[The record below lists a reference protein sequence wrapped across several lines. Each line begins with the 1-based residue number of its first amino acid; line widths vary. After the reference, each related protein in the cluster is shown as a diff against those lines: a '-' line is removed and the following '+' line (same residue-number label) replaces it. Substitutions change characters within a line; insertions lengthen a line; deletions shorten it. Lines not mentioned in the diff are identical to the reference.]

1 MSLKGSLSS
10 VNLTEIFQMLS
21 LSGREGTLFIYD
33 GPRKR
38 AICFTREGV
47 SIRSRERNE
56 SNLIGKI
63 LVRLGKIEESHL
75 QSAVEARRSGEK
87 LLGDTLVEMGA
98 CAPPDVEEALR
109 YQSEEEIQ
117 ELFLNRSD
125 AQFEYVDGFFPETEI
140 PYVCL
145 NVNSLLIDI
154 ARRTDEWEYIR
165 RRIRGPREIYRFT
178 GAEGEVD
185 AEVLHECYATRV
197 DPFIDG
203 SNSLGDIIDLSYVN
217 KFHVC
222 KLMAAYLDAG
232 VIELVPADAIRQNAR
247 LALRMGDSTAA
258 IRHYE
263 YLMGT
268 GDFPLDIL
276 GEAAEAHEAN
286 RDFPEAAAL
295 LRRLAE
301 ELVRAGDYRGAI
313 DVLRRVANYPRPE
326 PEALRYLIDLVFEN
340 PRAAAE
346 FAVNIVEAGKT
357 LVGCYIAAEQ
367 SSDAEALLQRLLHIF
382 PDEVA
387 FALSLVEVHA
397 EQGDAAQACAEC
409 ERLANGYLKRRQP
422 AHAVTL
428 FKRLLA
434 IDPERQDIRDRLRK
448 IASGRRRRV
457 GPALP
462 RVAVALGI
470 SLLLGGVAIVWV
482 KQQGVL
488 ATTTSGDAEEGPL
501 QGLLGRAS
509 EEKQGAVRA
518 GGRAATIYGQLLED
532 LRSDPFATRDALLS
546 RVRTADEHFQEFQ
559 DLAGKAKSIAEMIRK
574 QTTSGELLARTKAML
589 DTLDKQAEQ
598 VDLTRRQF
606 SVAAKKAATEL
617 RAAGE
622 AEYTA
627 GRLLQALPRFELAK
641 QLALEPGGADDPL
654 LQQKID
660 NIRADMERVAGELKK
675 AKAKE
680 EESDWTSARRVYLD
694 LLKEYGDADIV
705 ADVLLPV
712 EILTLPQGATVLLD
726 TVEYSRPTPT
736 IVRLNPHRTT
746 ELELRR
752 KSFRT
757 EKHALGPF
765 SRANGRPGAEDAD
778 PAKYTYI
785 YPLLRTATWEKVFR
799 DEFLES
805 DPVAWQATKSA
816 KGVLEDRVAV
826 ATRSGRYHV
835 LDAGTGGSLG
845 HGELD
850 VDGVSAG
857 LATDGKVLFIPALD
871 GRLYVRNA
879 TTGESLGYILT
890 MNAGIKATPVVRG
903 NVIYVVDIGGT
914 VAAFDLAKKETLW
927 TKSTP
932 TGVRAAP
939 LLFGKGLL
947 VLSTSGDVSFLK
959 LEDGSSL
966 MPPRRL
972 EGSFWCAPA
981 VVDDDLLVFASEEG
995 TLFGFKPSSGETKW
1009 RKTIEDLRIRRTPPV
1024 QGPEVYVSRRPGD
1037 LIAFDA
1043 NTGVQV
1049 YVLEQTPNAARSVVW
1064 ANRRIFFVHDRVL
1077 TVFGPRT
1084 DGYSLAWTFQAK
1096 GRILAGPVVRGSAI
1110 YIGDDQGI
1118 LYRLEATD

>member
-75 QSAVEARRSGEK
+75 QSAVEARRAGEK

-98 CAPPDVEEALR
+98 CSPADVEEALR

-140 PYVCL
+140 PFVCL

-185 AEVLHECYATRV
+185 AEVLRECYAPRV

-203 SNSLGDIIDLSYVN
+203 SNSIGNVIDVSYVN

-232 VIELVPADAIRQNAR
+232 IIELVPADAIRQNAR
-247 LALRMGDSTAA
+247 LALRMGDSGAA

-268 GDFPLDIL
+268 GDFPIDIL

-357 LVGCYIAAEQ
+357 LVGCYLTQEQ
-367 SSDAEALLQRLLHIF
+367 PSEAEALLQRLLQVF

-387 FALSLVEVHA
+387 FALSLIDVHA
-397 EQGDAAQACAEC
+397 EHGDAAQACAEC
-409 ERLANGYLKRRQP
+409 ERLANGYMKRRQA

-428 FKRLLA
+428 LKRLLT
-434 IDPERQDIRDRLRK
+434 IDPDRQDVRDKLRK

-462 RVAVALGI
+462 RMAVALGL
-470 SLLLGGVAIVWV
+470 SLLLGGVALVWV

-488 ATTTSGDAEEGPL
+488 SSTTEGDIPEGPL
-501 QGLLGRAS
+501 QALLDRAG
-509 EEKQGAVRA
+509 EEKQDAVRA
-518 GGRAATIYGQLLED
+518 GGRAVTIYGQLLED
-532 LRSDPFATRDALLS
+532 LRTDPFSRGDASLVAQAVAALLS
-546 RVRTADEHFQEFQ
+546 RVRTAEENFQDFQ
-559 DLAGKAKSIAEMIRK
+559 DLAGKARSIAEMIRK

-589 DTLDKQAEQ
+589 DMLGGQAQ
-598 VDLTRRQF
+598 LVDTARRQF
-606 SVAAKKAATEL
+606 TVAAKKAATDL

-622 AEYTA
+622 TEYTA
-627 GRLLQALPRFELAK
+627 GRLLQALPRFDLSK
-641 QLALEPGGADDPL
+641 QLAIEPGSADPG

-660 NIRADMERVAGELKK
+660 NIRADMDRVASEMKK

-680 EESDWTSARRVYLD
+680 EESDWTSARRIYLD
-694 LLKEYGDADIV
+694 LLKEYKDADIV
-705 ADVLLPV
+705 ADLLLPV
-712 EILTLPQGATVLLD
+712 EILTLPQGATIRLNG
-726 TVEYSRPTPT
+726 VEYARPTPA
-736 IVRLNPHRTT
+736 IVRLNPHQTT
-746 ELELRR
+746 ALELSR

-757 EKHALGPF
+757 ETHGLGPF
-765 SRANGRPGAEDAD
+765 SGEDAD
-778 PAKYTYI
+778 PANYTQI
-785 YPLLRTATWEKVFR
+785 YPLLRTAEWEHPFR
-799 DEFLES
+799 EEFLEA
-805 DPVAWQATKSA
+805 DMVAW
-816 KGVLEDRVAV
+816 GDRVAL
-826 ATRSGRYHV
+826 ATRSGRYYI
-835 LDAGTGGSLG
+835 LDATSSRVLG
-845 HGELD
+845 KGELK

-857 LATDGKVLFIPALD
+857 LATDGKILFIPALD
-871 GRLYVRNA
+871 GRLYLRDA
-879 TTGESLGYILT
+879 TTGESIGYSLT
-890 MNAGIKATPVVRG
+890 MKTGIYATPVVQG
-903 NVIYVVDIGGT
+903 NTVYVVDLEGT
-914 VAAFDLAKKETLW
+914 VVAYDFARRKQRW
-927 TKSTP
+927 TQSTP

-939 LLFGKGLL
+939 LILGNRLL
-947 VLSTSGDVSFLK
+947 ILSASGDVTILSLA
-959 LEDGSSL
+959 DGRPL
-966 MPPRRL
+966 LDPVRL
-972 EGSFWCAPA
+972 EGSYACAPA

-995 TLFGFKPSSGETKW
+995 ILTGFRPATGKQEW
-1009 RKTIEDLRIRRTPPV
+1009 RRTIEDVRIKRTPPV
-1024 QGPEVYVSRRPGD
+1024 QGLEIYVSRRPGH
-1037 LIAFDA
+1037 LIALDA
-1043 NTGVQV
+1043 NTGAQA
-1049 YVLEQTPNAARSVVW
+1049 YVFEQTPNAARSVVW
-1064 ANRRIFFVHDRVL
+1064 DKRRILFVHERTL
-1077 TVFGPRT
+1077 TVFGPRA
-1084 DGYSLAWTFQAK
+1084 DGYGLAWTFEAK
-1096 GRILAGPVVRGSAI
+1096 GRILGGPVVKGTAI
-1110 YIGDDQGI
+1110 YIGDDQGN
-1118 LYRLEATD
+1118 LYRLEASD

>member
-98 CAPPDVEEALR
+98 CSPPDVEEALR

-140 PYVCL
+140 PFVCL

-185 AEVLHECYATRV
+185 AEVLRECYATRM

-203 SNSLGDIIDLSYVN
+203 SNSIGDVIDLSYVN
-217 KFHVC
+217 KFHAC
-222 KLMAAYLDAG
+222 KLLAAYLDAG
-232 VIELVPADAIRQNAR
+232 IIELVPADAIRQNAR
-247 LALRMGDSTAA
+247 GALRMGDSAAA

-357 LVGCYIAAEQ
+357 LVACYIAQEQ
-367 SSDAEALLQRLLHIF
+367 PHDAEALLQRLLQIF

-387 FALSLVEVHA
+387 FALSLVDVHA
-397 EQGDAAQACAEC
+397 EHGDAAQACAEC
-409 ERLANGYLKRRQP
+409 ERLANSYQKRRQP

-434 IDPERQDIRDRLRK
+434 IDPERQDIRDKLRK

-488 ATTTSGDAEEGPL
+488 TTTGGGDEPEGPL
-501 QGLLGRAS
+501 QELLGRAS

-532 LRSDPFATRDALLS
+532 LRSDPFAHPEALLS
-546 RVRTADEHFQEFQ
+546 RVRTADENFQEFQ
-559 DLAGKAKSIAEMIRK
+559 DLAGKARSIAEMIRK
-574 QTTSGELLARTKAML
+574 QTTSGELLARTRAML
-589 DTLDKQAEQ
+589 DTLGGQAQQ
-598 VDLTRRQF
+598 VETARRQF
-606 SVAAKKAATEL
+606 SVAAKKAATDL

-641 QLALEPGGADDPL
+641 QLAIEPGANEDPL
-654 LQQKID
+654 LQQRID
-660 NIRADMERVAGELKK
+660 NIRTDMDRVAGELKK

-680 EESDWTSARRVYLD
+680 EESDWTSARRVYLG
-694 LLKEYGDADIV
+694 LLEEYGDADIV
-705 ADVLLPV
+705 ADLLLPV
-712 EILTLPQGATVLLD
+712 EILTLPQGATILLND
-726 TVEYSRPTPT
+726 VEYSRETPA
-736 IVRLNPHRTT
+736 IVRLNPHKATQ
-746 ELELRR
+746 LELSR

-765 SRANGRPGAEDAD
+765 SGKEAD

-785 YPLLRTATWEKVFR
+785 YPLLRTATWECPFR

-805 DPVAWQATKSA
+805 DPVAW
-816 KGVLEDRVAV
+816 GDRVAV
-826 ATRSGRYHV
+826 ATRSGRYHI
-835 LDAGTGGSLG
+835 LDATSKRMLG
-845 HGELD
+845 QGVLD

-857 LATDGKVLFIPALD
+857 LETDGKVLFIPALD
-871 GRLYVRNA
+871 GRLYARDA
-879 TTGESLGYILT
+879 TTGESLGYALT
-890 MNAGIKATPVVRG
+890 MNAGIYATPVVRG
-903 NVIYVVDIGGT
+903 GIVYVVDLEGT
-914 VAAFDLAKKETLW
+914 VAAFDFAARKGGRAEVTPLW
-927 TKSTP
+927 RASTP

-939 LLFGKGLL
+939 LILGKGLL

-959 LEDGSSL
+959 LADGTPLVPPLRIEGSS
-966 MPPRRL
+966 
-972 EGSFWCAPA
+972 FACAPA
-981 VVDDDLLVFASEEG
+981 VVDDDLVVLAAEEG
-995 TLFGFKPSSGETKW
+995 TLIGFKPSTREIKW
-1009 RKTIEDLRIRRTPPV
+1009 RKTIEDVRIKRTPPV
-1024 QGPEVYVSRRPGD
+1024 QGPEIYVSRRAGH
-1037 LIAFDA
+1037 LIALDA
-1043 NTGVQV
+1043 RTGTQV
-1049 YVLEQTPNAARSVVW
+1049 YVFEQTPNAARSPVW
-1064 ANRRIFFVHDRVL
+1064 AERRIFFVHDKVL
-1077 TVFGPRT
+1077 TVFGPRP
-1084 DGYSLAWTFQAK
+1084 DGYGLAWTFQAK

-1110 YIGDDQGI
+1110 YIGDEQGT

>member
-75 QSAVEARRSGEK
+75 QAAVEARRSGEK

-98 CAPPDVEEALR
+98 CTTADVEEALKF
-109 YQSEEEIQ
+109 QSEEEIQ
-117 ELFLNRSD
+117 DLFLNRSD

-140 PYVCL
+140 PYVSL

-203 SNSLGDIIDLSYVN
+203 SNSIGDVIDLSYVN

-357 LVGCYIAAEQ
+357 LVGCYIAQDQPDEAV
-367 SSDAEALLQRLLHIF
+367 ALLQRLLHVF

-387 FALSLVEVHA
+387 FALSLVDVHA
-397 EQGDAAQACAEC
+397 EHGDVPQACAEC
-409 ERLANGYLKRRQP
+409 ERLANSYQKRRQ
-422 AHAVTL
+422 AGHAVTL
-428 FKRLLA
+428 FKKLLSL
-434 IDPERQDIRDRLRK
+434 DGERQDIRDKLRK
-448 IASGRRRRV
+448 ITAGRRRRV

-462 RVAVALGI
+462 RLAVALGI

-488 ATTTSGDAEEGPL
+488 TRTEPEPEGPL
-501 QGLLGRAS
+501 TDLLARAS
-509 EEKQGAVRA
+509 EEKAGAVRS
-518 GGRAATIYGQLLED
+518 GGRAATLYGQLLED
-532 LRSDPFATRDALLS
+532 LRSDPFERSEQLLS
-546 RVRTADEHFQEFQ
+546 RVRTADENYQEFK
-559 DLAGKAKSIAEMIRK
+559 DLADKARSIAEMIRK

-589 DTLDKQAEQ
+589 DTLGGQAQQ
-598 VDLTRRQF
+598 VEAARRQF
-606 SVAAKKAATEL
+606 TVAAQKAAALL
-617 RAAGE
+617 RTSGE
-622 AEYTA
+622 AEYAA
-627 GRLLQALPRFELAK
+627 GHLRLALPRFELAK
-641 QLALEPGGADDPL
+641 QLAVDPEWKEDPA

-660 NIRADMERVAGELKK
+660 NIRTDMERVAGELKK

-680 EESDWTSARRVYLD
+680 EESDWTSARRIYLD
-694 LLKEYGDADIV
+694 LLKEYKDADIV
-705 ADVLLPV
+705 GDLLLPV
-712 EILTLPQGATVLLD
+712 EVLTLPQGATILLD
-726 TVEYSRPTPT
+726 GVEYARPTPT
-736 IVRLNPHRTT
+736 TVRLDPHKATT
-746 ELELRR
+746 LELRR
-752 KSFRT
+752 KFFRT
-757 EKHALGPF
+757 ETHDLGPF
-765 SRANGRPGAEDAD
+765 SGEEAD

-785 YPLLRTATWEKVFR
+785 YPLLRTATWEHSFR
-799 DEFLES
+799 DEILES
-805 DPVAWQATKSA
+805 DAVAWGK
-816 KGVLEDRVAV
+816 DRVAV
-826 ATRSGRYHV
+826 ATRSGRYYI
-835 LDAGTGGSLG
+835 LDATNGRVAQGGQ
-845 HGELD
+845 LD

-857 LATDGKVLFIPALD
+857 VATDGKVLFIPALD
-871 GRLYVRNA
+871 GHLFLRDA
-879 TTGESLGYILT
+879 TTGESLGYTLP
-890 MNAGIKATPVVRG
+890 MNAGIYATPAVRG
-903 NVIYVVDIGGT
+903 NIVYVVDIDGT
-914 VAAFDLAKKETLW
+914 VVAFDHVARKTLW
-927 TKSTP
+927 TRSTP

-939 LLFGKGLL
+939 VIIGNGLL
-947 VLSTSGDVSFLK
+947 VLSASGDVSYLK
-959 LEDGSSL
+959 LEDGSPL
-966 MPPRRL
+966 MPPVRF
-972 EGSFWCAPA
+972 EGRFLCPPA
-981 VVDDDLLVFASEEG
+981 VVEDDLLIFAAEEG
-995 TLFGFKPSSGETKW
+995 TLIAFKPSTREIKW
-1009 RKTIEDLRIRRTPPV
+1009 RKTIEEVRITRTPPV
-1024 QGPEVYVSRRPGD
+1024 QGPEIYVSRRPGH
-1037 LIAFDA
+1037 LLAFDV

-1049 YVLEQTPNAARSVVW
+1049 YEYVQNPNAVRSAVY
-1064 ANRRIFFVHDRVL
+1064 ANRRIFFVHDKTL

-1084 DGYSLAWTFQAK
+1084 DGYGLAWKFEAK
-1096 GRILAGPVVRGSAI
+1096 GRILSGPVVRDNAI
-1110 YIGDDQGI
+1110 YIGDNQGN
-1118 LYRLEATD
+1118 LYKLEATD

>member
-63 LVRLGKIEESHL
+63 LVRLGKIDESHL
-75 QSAVEARRSGEK
+75 QGAVESRRSGDK

-98 CAPPDVEEALR
+98 CAAPDVDEALR
-109 YQSEEEIQ
+109 LQSEEEIQ

-140 PYVCL
+140 PFVCL

-185 AEVLHECYATRV
+185 AEVLRECYAPRV
-197 DPFIDG
+197 DPFLDG
-203 SNSLGDIIDLSYVN
+203 SNSIGDIIDVSYVN

-232 VIELVPADAIRQNAR
+232 IIELVPADAIRQNAR

-357 LVGCYIAAEQ
+357 LVGCYITQEQ
-367 SSDAEALLQRLLHIF
+367 PDEAIALLQRLLQIF

-387 FALSLVEVHA
+387 FALSLVDVHA
-397 EQGDAAQACAEC
+397 EHGDIPQACAEC
-409 ERLANGYLKRRQP
+409 ERLASSYQKRRQA

-428 FKRLLA
+428 YKKLIVLNG
-434 IDPERQDIRDRLRK
+434 ERQDIRDKLRK
-448 IASGRRRRV
+448 LSSGRRRRV

-462 RVAVALGI
+462 RIAVALGI
-470 SLLLGGVAIVWV
+470 SLLLATVAVVWV
-482 KQQGVL
+482 NQQGVL
-488 ATTTSGDAEEGPL
+488 NQPGHEQVEGPL
-501 QGLLGRAS
+501 AELLGRAS
-509 EEKQGAVRA
+509 EEKASAVRA
-518 GGRAATIYGQLLED
+518 GGKAATIYAQLLED
-532 LRSDPFATRDALLS
+532 LRSDAFKQREALLS
-546 RVRTADEHFQEFQ
+546 RVRTADENYQEFK
-559 DLAGKAKSIAEMIRK
+559 DLSDKASSIAEMIRK
-574 QTTSGELLARTKAML
+574 QTTSGELLARTKMML
-589 DTLDKQAEQ
+589 DTLDGQAQQ
-598 VDLTRRQF
+598 VETARRQYV
-606 SVAAKKAATEL
+606 VAAQKAAAAL
-617 RAAGE
+617 KAAGE
-622 AEYTA
+622 AQYVA
-627 GRLLQALPRFELAK
+627 GKLLEALPRFELAK
-641 QLALEPGGADDPL
+641 QLAVDPEWKEDPR

-660 NIRADMERVAGELKK
+660 NIRADMERVSAELKK

-680 EESDWTSARRVYLD
+680 EESDWTSARRIYLD
-694 LLKEYGDADIV
+694 LLKEYKDADIV
-705 ADVLLPV
+705 ADLLLPV
-712 EILTLPQGATVLLD
+712 EILTLPQGATILLD
-726 TVEYSRPTPT
+726 DVEYSRPTPT
-736 IVRLNPHRTT
+736 TVRLNPHKETK
-746 ELELRR
+746 LELRR

-757 EKHALGPF
+757 ELRSLGPF
-765 SRANGRPGAEDAD
+765 SGDEAD

-785 YPLLRTATWEKVFR
+785 VPLLRTAEWESTFR
-799 DEFLES
+799 DEFLEA
-805 DPVAWQATKSA
+805 DPVTW
-816 KGVLEDRVAV
+816 GDRVAV
-826 ATRSGRYHV
+826 ATRSGRYHI
-835 LDAGTGGSLG
+835 LDATSGRTLANDR
-845 HGELD
+845 LD
-850 VDGVSAG
+850 VDGVAAG
-857 LATDGKVLFIPALD
+857 LATNGKILFIPSLD
-871 GRLYVRNA
+871 GRLFLRDA
-879 TTGESLGYILT
+879 RTGESLRYTVT
-890 MNAGIKATPVVRG
+890 MTAGIHAAPVVRG
-903 NVIYVVDIGGT
+903 NIVYVVDLAGKV
-914 VAAFDLAKKETLW
+914 VAHDLTTRKSLW
-927 TKSTP
+927 EKQTP
-932 TGVRAAP
+932 TGVRSAP
-939 LLFGKGLL
+939 VVLGKGLL
-947 VLSTSGDVSFLK
+947 VLSTSGDLSYLD
-959 LEDGSSL
+959 LDTGAPLMEPMRLDGSSFAC
-966 MPPRRL
+966 P
-972 EGSFWCAPA
+972 PA
-981 VVDDDLLVFASEEG
+981 VVDDDLLIFAAEEG
-995 TLFGFKPSSGETKW
+995 ALMAFKPSTRKVLW
-1009 RKTIEDLRIRRTPPV
+1009 RKSIDEVRIKRTPPV
-1024 QGPEVYVSRRPGD
+1024 QGPEVYVSRRPGH
-1037 LIAFDA
+1037 LLAFDV
-1043 NTGVQV
+1043 NTSQQLYEYVQN
-1049 YVLEQTPNAARSVVW
+1049 PNAVRSAVY
-1064 ANRRIFFVHDRVL
+1064 ANRRIFFVHDRIL
-1077 TVFGPRT
+1077 TCFGPRQ
-1084 DGYSLAWTFQAK
+1084 DGYGLAWTFQAK
-1096 GRILAGPVVRGSAI
+1096 GRILSGPVVRENAI
-1110 YIGDDQGI
+1110 YIGDDQGS
-1118 LYRLEATD
+1118 LYKLEATD

>member
-63 LVRLGKIEESHL
+63 LVRLGKIDETHL
-75 QSAVEARRSGEK
+75 QGAVETRRSGDK

-98 CAPPDVEEALR
+98 CAPPDVDEALR
-109 YQSEEEIQ
+109 LQSEEEIQ

-125 AQFEYVDGFFPETEI
+125 AQFEYVDGFFPETDI
-140 PYVCL
+140 PYVSL

-154 ARRTDEWEYIR
+154 ARRSDEWEYIR

-185 AEVLHECYATRV
+185 AEVLRECYAPRV

-203 SNSLGDIIDLSYVN
+203 SNSIGDVIDVSYVN

-232 VIELVPADAIRQNAR
+232 IIELVPADAIRQNAR
-247 LALRMGDSTAA
+247 LALRMGDSAAA

-357 LVGCYIAAEQ
+357 LVGCYITQEQ
-367 SSDAEALLQRLLHIF
+367 PDEAVALLQRLLQVF

-387 FALSLVEVHA
+387 FALSLVDVHA
-397 EQGDAAQACAEC
+397 EHGDIPQACAEC
-409 ERLANGYLKRRQP
+409 ERLAASYQKRRQA

-428 FKRLLA
+428 YKKLLVLNG
-434 IDPERQDIRDRLRK
+434 ERQDIRDKLRK
-448 IASGRRRRV
+448 ISSGRRRRV

-462 RVAVALGI
+462 RIAVALGV

-488 ATTTSGDAEEGPL
+488 SQPTGEPQDGALA
-501 QGLLGRAS
+501 QLLGRAS
-509 EEKQGAVRA
+509 EEKAGAVRA
-518 GGRAATIYGQLLED
+518 GGKAATIYAQLLED
-532 LRSDPFATRDALLS
+532 LRTDAYKQREALLS
-546 RVRTADEHFQEFQ
+546 RVRTADENYQEFK
-559 DLAGKAKSIAEMIRK
+559 DLSDKARSIADMIKK

-589 DTLDKQAEQ
+589 DTLDGQAQQ
-598 VDLTRRQF
+598 VETARRQYV
-606 SVAAKKAATEL
+606 VAAQKAA
-617 RAAGE
+617 AALKAEGE
-622 AEYTA
+622 AQYIA
-627 GRLLQALPRFELAK
+627 GKLLEALPRFELAK
-641 QLALEPGGADDPL
+641 ELAVDPEWREDPR

-660 NIRADMERVAGELKK
+660 NIRADMERVAAELKK

-680 EESDWTSARRVYLD
+680 DESDWTSARRIYLD
-694 LLKEYGDADIV
+694 LLGEYKDADIV
-705 ADVLLPV
+705 ADLLLPV
-712 EILTLPQGATVLLD
+712 EILTLPQGATIFLD
-726 TVEYSRPTPT
+726 DVETSRRTPT
-736 IVRLNPHRTT
+736 TVRLNPHKETK
-746 ELELRR
+746 LELRR
-752 KSFRT
+752 ESFRT
-757 EKHALGPF
+757 EIRALGPF
-765 SRANGRPGAEDAD
+765 SGEEAD

-785 YPLLRTATWEKVFR
+785 YPLLRVATWERALR
-799 DEFLES
+799 DEFLEA
-805 DPVAWQATKSA
+805 DPVAWSDR
-816 KGVLEDRVAV
+816 GERVAV
-826 ATRSGRYHV
+826 VTRSGRYHI
-835 LDAGTGGSLG
+835 LDATGGRTLAQNR
-845 HGELD
+845 LD
-850 VDGVSAG
+850 VDGVAAG
-857 LATDGKVLFIPALD
+857 LATNGRILFIPGLD
-871 GRLYVRNA
+871 GKLFLRDAR
-879 TTGESLGYILT
+879 TGESLGYT
-890 MNAGIKATPVVRG
+890 VNMTVGIYAAPVVRG
-903 NVIYVVDIGGT
+903 NIVYIV
-914 VAAFDLAKKETLW
+914 DLAGSVVAHDLVTGKSRW
-927 TKSTP
+927 TAQTP

-939 LLFGKGLL
+939 VIVGKGLM
-947 VLSTSGDVSFLK
+947 VLSTSGDLSYLDLDTGVPLMEPIR
-959 LEDGSSL
+959 LDGSSFAC
-966 MPPRRL
+966 P
-972 EGSFWCAPA
+972 PA
-981 VVDDDLLVFASEEG
+981 VVDDDLLIFAAEEG
-995 TLFGFKPSSGETKW
+995 VLIAFKPSKREIRW
-1009 RKTIEDLRIRRTPPV
+1009 RKTIDEVRIRRTPPV
-1024 QGPEVYVSRRPGD
+1024 QGPEVYVSRRPGH
-1037 LIAFDA
+1037 LLAFDV
-1043 NTGVQV
+1043 NTSQQLYEYVQN
-1049 YVLEQTPNAARSVVW
+1049 PNAVRSAVY
-1064 ANRRIFFVHDRVL
+1064 ANRRIFFVHDRIL
-1077 TVFGPRT
+1077 TCFGPRQ
-1084 DGYSLAWTFQAK
+1084 DGYGLAWTFQAK
-1096 GRILAGPVVRGSAI
+1096 GRILSGPVVRENAI
-1110 YIGDDQGI
+1110 YIGDDQGNF
-1118 LYRLEATD
+1118 YKLEATD

>member
-63 LVRLGKIEESHL
+63 LVRLGKIDESHL
-75 QSAVEARRSGEK
+75 QAAVEARRSGDK

-185 AEVLHECYATRV
+185 AEVLHECYATRM

-203 SNSLGDIIDLSYVN
+203 SNSIGDVIDLSYVN
-217 KFHVC
+217 KFHAC

-232 VIELVPADAIRQNAR
+232 IIELVPADAIRQNAR

-357 LVGCYIAAEQ
+357 LVGCYTAAEQ
-367 SSDAEALLQRLLHIF
+367 PHDAQALLQRLLQIF

-387 FALSLVEVHA
+387 FALSLVDVHVQ
-397 EQGDAAQACAEC
+397 QGDAAQACSEC
-409 ERLANGYLKRRQP
+409 ERLANGYQKRRQP

-434 IDPERQDIRDRLRK
+434 IDPERQDIRDKLRK

-462 RVAVALGI
+462 RVAVTLGI

-488 ATTTSGDAEEGPL
+488 TTTPSGEEPDGPL
-501 QGLLGRAS
+501 QELLGRAS

-532 LRSDPFATRDALLS
+532 LRSDPFANRDAQAVAQAVAALLS
-546 RVRTADEHFQEFQ
+546 RVRSADENFQEFQ
-559 DLAGKAKSIAEMIRK
+559 DLAGKARSIAEMIRK
-574 QTTSGELLARTKAML
+574 QSTSGELLARTKAML
-589 DTLDKQAEQ
+589 DTLGGQAQHVE
-598 VDLTRRQF
+598 TARRLF
-606 SVAAKKAATEL
+606 CVAAKKAATDL

-641 QLALEPGGADDPL
+641 QLAIEPGANDDPG

-660 NIRADMERVAGELKK
+660 NIRADMDRVAGELKK

-680 EESDWTSARRVYLD
+680 DESDWTSARRIYLE
-694 LLKEYGDADIV
+694 LLEDYHDADIV
-705 ADVLLPV
+705 ADLLLPV
-712 EILTLPQGATVLLD
+712 EILTLPQGATIVLNA
-726 TVEYSRPTPT
+726 VEYSRPTPA
-736 IVRLNPHRTT
+736 IVRLNPHKAT
-746 ELELRR
+746 ELELLR
-752 KSFRT
+752 KSFRP
-757 EKHALGPF
+757 EKHLLGPF
-765 SRANGRPGAEDAD
+765 SGKDAD
-778 PAKYTYI
+778 PAQYTYI
-785 YPLLRTATWEKVFR
+785 YPLLRTATWEKSFPG
-799 DEFLES
+799 EFMES
-805 DPVAWQATKSA
+805 DAVAW
-816 KGVLEDRVAV
+816 GERRDGRECVGV
-826 ATRSGRYHV
+826 ATRSGRYSI
-835 LDAGTGGSLG
+835 LDATSGRVLG
-845 HGELD
+845 QGQLD

-857 LATDGKVLFIPALD
+857 LATDGKLLYIPALD
-871 GRLYVRNA
+871 GRLYLRDA
-879 TTGESLGYILT
+879 TTGKPLGYALT
-890 MNAGIKATPVVRG
+890 MNAGIYATPVVQDG
-903 NVIYVVDIGGT
+903 KVYVVDLEGT
-914 VAAFDLAKKETLW
+914 VAAFDIAARKAVW
-927 TKSTP
+927 TVPTP

-939 LLFGKGLL
+939 TVVGKGLL
-947 VLSTSGDVSFLK
+947 VLSTSGEVSYLSLK
-959 LEDGSSL
+959 DGTPL
-966 MPPRRL
+966 MPRMRL
-972 EGSFWCAPA
+972 EGSFSCPPA
-981 VVDDDLLVFASEEG
+981 VVDDDLLVFAAEEG
-995 TLFGFKPSSGETKW
+995 TLFGFKPSTREIKW
-1009 RKTIEDLRIRRTPPV
+1009 RKTFEDVRIKRTPPV
-1024 QGPEVYVSRRPGD
+1024 QGPQVYVSRRPGH
-1037 LIAFDA
+1037 LLAIDA
-1043 NTGVQV
+1043 STGEQV
-1049 YVLEQTPNAARSVVW
+1049 YVFEQTPNAARTVVW
-1064 ANRRIFFVHDRVL
+1064 AERRIFFVHDRVL

-1084 DGYSLAWTFQAK
+1084 DGYGLAWTFEAK
-1096 GRILAGPVVRGSAI
+1096 GRILAGPVVRGNAI
-1110 YIGDDQGI
+1110 YIGDEQGS